1 MMEQIGDFDATQVLC
16 GDDVQHFDIN
26 FGLQKSLFVLR
37 EANVIQPRDDP
48 IWVKIGINL
57 FWPNIIGIFGL
68 LIQKQLTI
76 M

>member
-1 MMEQIGDFDATQVLC
+1 MEQIGDFDATQVLC

-48 IWVKIGINL
+48 I
-57 FWPNIIGIFGL
+57 
-68 LIQKQLTI
+68 
-76 M
+76 